1 MNFSISKKKNILK
14 VLMKCNNNNMRLERA
29 INQIKLHNKIY
40 GIIKILSEQVFRIEN
55 KFFILSNKIYKT

>member
-29 INQIKLHNKIY
+29 INQIKLHKKIY